1 MNENNTNVETNEG
14 TAALVQAVK
23 DGFAESDKN
32 ADHLS
37 SKVGLSSKQRL
48 ELRAAD
54 IDKQEEM
61 VATMQAENKRIE
73 EKKRVGGSSFA
84 DRANTCEKKIRE
96 ADNLW
101 GTKTNN
107 GIWGQQL

>member
-1 MNENNTNVETNEG
+1 MNDNNTNVETNEG
-14 TAALVQAVK
+14 TADLIQAVK

-32 ADHLS
+32 ADRLS
-37 SKVGLSSKQRL
+37 NEMGLSSKQRL

-54 IDKQEEM
+54 IDQQEEM
-61 VATMQAENKRIE
+61 ATTMQEENKRIE
-73 EKKRVGGSSFA
+73 EKKRIGGSSFA
-84 DRANTCEKKIRE
+84 DRANTREQKIRE

-107 GIWGQQL
+107 GIWG